1 MRVNGV
7 LLQNTQF
14 DLPVVVNTMVE
25 EWVAYFTG
33 RGRKHFEVYLRRS
46 EYFIPYFQ
54 PILRRAK
61 MPEDLVYLAMIE
73 SGFNNHA
80 KSHAKAV
87 GPWQFMP
94 ATGRRYSLAVN
105 WWVDERRDV
114 RRSTLAA
121 IQYLS
126 ELYGAFGSWELAAAG
141 YNAGEA
147 KVARAIQRY
156 ATNDFWA
163 IARQRYLKPE
173 TRHYVPKLMAAAIVS
188 KNRTQFGFPASYG
201 NAPIPDEELEDEEED
216 LTAATKKEEGATEP
230 VIDDPQLKSG
240 AATAL
245 APRASDAVSLPTVT
259 RAGEVFGQ
267 EIVEF
272 EIESPADL
280 MRIASA
286 AGLTY
291 QEVKALNPALLRWCT
306 PPTEKKYRIKLPASA
321 KDKFLANYNH
331 PAFPREIRFRTYTAK
346 AGDSPLKIARRLGIQ
361 PDPIL
366 DLNRVSSK
374 HAVFRGGTQVTLPLP
389 VDRSRSMATL
399 EIVDPPTRR
408 SIRKRHPQRRSMHVD
423 IQTRR
428 TARSTARNGVSR

>member
-1 MRVNGV
+1 
-7 LLQNTQF
+7 
-14 DLPVVVNTMVE
+14 
-25 EWVAYFTG
+25 
-33 RGRKHFEVYLRRS
+33 
-46 EYFIPYFQ
+46 
-54 PILRRAK
+54 
-61 MPEDLVYLAMIE
+61 
-73 SGFNNHA
+73 
-80 KSHAKAV
+80 
-87 GPWQFMP
+87 MP

-114 RRSTLAA
+114 RRSTFAA

-126 ELYGAFGSWELAAAG
+126 ELHNAFGSWELAAAG

-156 ATNDFWA
+156 ATTDFWA

-188 KNRTQFGFPASYG
+188 KNRTQFGFPATYG
-201 NAPIPDEELEDEEED
+201 NAPIPDEEPDEEED
-216 LTAATKKEEGATEP
+216 VTEVAKKEEGVAEETPAPSAEENAVDEAIANATPEEQILP
-230 VIDDPQLKSG
+230 PG

-245 APRASDAVSLPTVT
+245 APKLSNAVSLPTVT
-259 RAGEVFGQ
+259 RKGEVFGQ

-272 EIESPADL
+272 EVESPADL

-291 QEVKALNPALLRWCT
+291 QDVKALNPALLRWCT
-306 PPTEKKYRIKLPASA
+306 PPSEKRYKIKLPASA
-321 KDKFLANYNH
+321 KDKFLTNYNH
-331 PAFPREIRFRTYTAK
+331 PAYPREIRFRTYTAK
-346 AGDSPLKIARRLGIQ
+346 AGDSPLKIARRLGIH

-374 HAVFRGGTQVTLPLP
+374 HSVFRGGTAVLLPLP
-389 VDRSRSMATL
+389 IDKSRSMATL

-408 SIRKRHPQRRSMHVD
+408 TIRKRRPHRRSMHVD
-423 IQTRR
+423 IETRR
-428 TARSTARNGVSR
+428 TARSTAKNGVSR